1 MTKELRS
8 NHFNKDKEDTIVN
21 LETIRMTLNECIDEG
36 ILDEDSD
43 VYNEV
48 IELIDQAKL
57 IKTYPELADVI
68 AKAKKIETGVD
79 GWLSRKLRE
88 TVSISWVKIPKDTY

>member
-43 VYNEV
+43 VYNEL